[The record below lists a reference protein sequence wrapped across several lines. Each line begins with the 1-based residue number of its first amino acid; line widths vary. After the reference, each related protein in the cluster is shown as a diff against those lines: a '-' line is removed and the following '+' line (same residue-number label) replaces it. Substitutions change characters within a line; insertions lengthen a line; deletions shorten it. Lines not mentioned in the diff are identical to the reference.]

1 MAKDLKIKPNEKFP
15 NKRNGTIKLK
25 VKSSSTDR
33 TIALKYL
40 QDSLVKG
47 NSCFLCGFMGESLTQ
62 EKI

>member
-25 VKSSSTDR
+25 VKSLSTDR

-40 QDSLVKG
+40 KDCHL
-47 NSCFLCGFMGESLTQ
+47 
-62 EKI
+62 